1 MTHTAGRYAAS
12 LALAIA
18 VGWAAPA
25 DAKKKPPP
33 ICPKGQAQNAAVM
46 FPPLGAP
53 NTVPQTQVFPYPGQQ
68 AGSNACVVLATPLNP
83 RTQPRFAYP
92 LPIPR
97 FLTPETR
104 YGCQDAAGNAACPY
118 DYYEVAYAPVTHS
131 AVPNGH
137 PTIPASALAPPGF
150 GQQWLGLVAPGTA
163 TPLYTP
169 AWGFGQVNSGGGP
182 LGLATDQRA
191 NAPVPGAP
199 FPVATYPS
207 MSIKGTRGRPV
218 QVKWVNLLPDQ
229 HLFCPDPTNS
239 DSPCAIDRTIMGA
252 LHKDQPVSAFGSA
265 QSPDNGVVPH
275 LHGGEIPPDSDGFA
289 ELWFGN
295 ERTSGL
301 YNAVPTL
308 IDPPLTGPAGHA
320 MPGSALV
327 RPTANFDV
335 YNYPMVQRASTL
347 WFHDHALG
355 KTRINVAA
363 GPAGFFS
370 IEDPNPALKPTLP
383 DPGDC
388 SAAGIA
394 AGKCYDV
401 PILLQD
407 RAFNSDGTVNFPNG
421 LNYAAIAPN
430 TPLAPGFTPH
440 VHPQW
445 VGEYF
450 GDVSVVNGVIYPFM
464 NVEPRQ
470 YRFRFLDGSNARC
483 YRMFLSHNATFTAIA
498 TEQGYLNAPAV
509 TPTITICPGERVEA
523 VVDFSRFKFGTTVVL
538 NNSAGAPF
546 PNGVTPTAKDVM
558 HLMAFNVV
566 PPAVPVKHVAIALKP
581 GTVPPVPAV
590 PAAIKSCDDP
600 ALGPPPEPC
609 VREMVLNEVVDPF
622 SLAPVRVQINASA
635 FEGAITETPRRGR
648 TEFWRIANTT
658 VDAHPIHVHLVQ
670 FQIVSRQPFDAAG
683 YAVAA
688 NLDTL
693 GNAAYN
699 DPVTL
704 PSPAFVKQPLSPY
717 LLNAPRAAE
726 VFEAGFKDTVQTLPG
741 EVTTIVATWDGKW
754 NEKLPV
760 RPTDPPAF
768 QPVTAGPYVWHCHIL
783 DHEDNEMMRPSL
795 VMP

>member
-1 MTHTAGRYAAS
+1 MVKTIGKYAVS
-12 LALAIA
+12 LTVAIALAWAGPAAAKPKPAPICA
-18 VGWAAPA
+18 AGTALNAAILFPPVGAPA
-25 DAKKKPPP
+25 
-33 ICPKGQAQNAAVM
+33 
-46 FPPLGAP
+46 
-53 NTVPQTQVFPYPGQQ
+53 TVTPTQVFPYPGQTT
-68 AGSNACVVLATPLNP
+68 APASCLPLATPLDP

-104 YGCQDAAGNAACPY
+104 FGCVDAVGNGACPF
-118 DYYEVAYAPVTHS
+118 DYYEIAYAPVTHV
-131 AVPNGH
+131 AAPNAF
-137 PTIPASALAPPGF
+137 PTIPAAAPAQPGF
-150 GQQWLGLVAPGTA
+150 GQQWLGLVSPLTLA
-163 TPLYTP
+163 PLYTP

-182 LGLATDQRA
+182 LGLTTVA
-191 NAPVPGAP
+191 GAS

-218 QVKWVNLLPDQ
+218 QVKWVNLLPDR
-229 HLFCPDPTNS
+229 HLFCPDPTNA
-239 DSPCAIDRTIMGA
+239 DAPCAIDRTVMGA
-252 LHKDQPVSAFGSA
+252 LHKGQPVTPFGSA
-265 QSPDNGVVPH
+265 QSPDNAVVPH

-295 ERTSGL
+295 ATTSAL
-301 YNAVPTL
+301 YNAAPTL
-308 IDPPLTGPAGHA
+308 IDPPLAPPPGNAIPAG
-320 MPGSALV
+320 ALV
-327 RPTANFDV
+327 RPTGNFDI
-335 YNYPMVQRASTL
+335 YNYPMVQRASTI

-363 GPAGFFS
+363 GPAGFFP

-383 DPGDC
+383 APGDC

-394 AGKCYDV
+394 ASKCYDI
-401 PILLQD
+401 PIALQD

-450 GDVSVVNGVIYPFM
+450 GDVAVVNGVIYPFL
-464 NVEPRQ
+464 NVEQRQ

-483 YRMFLSHNATFTAIA
+483 YRMTLSSSNPFTVIA
-498 TEQGYLNAPAV
+498 TEQGYLNAPVV
-509 TPTITICPGERVEA
+509 TPSITMCPGERIEA
-523 VVDFSRFKFGTTVVL
+523 IVDFTNLKVGTVVVL

-546 PNGVTPTAKDVM
+546 PNGVKPSAKDVAN
-558 HLMAFNVV
+558 LMAFKVV
-566 PPAVPVKHVAIALKP
+566 APAAPVAPVAIALKP

-590 PAAIKSCDDP
+590 PAAIKSCNDP
-600 ALGPPPEPC
+600 ALGAPPEPC

-622 SLAPVRVQINASA
+622 SLAPVRVQIDASP
-635 FEGAITETPRRGR
+635 FEGAITETPKRGR
-648 TEFWRIANTT
+648 TEFWRVANTT
-658 VDAHPIHVHLVQ
+658 VDAHPIHLHLVQ
-670 FQIVSRQPFDAAG
+670 FQIVSRQKFDAAG

-688 NLDTL
+688 NLNTL
-693 GNAAYN
+693 GNAIYN
-699 DPVTL
+699 SPATL
-704 PSPAFVKQPLSPY
+704 PSPPFVKQPLTPF
-717 LLNAPRAAE
+717 LQKAPRPADP
-726 VFEAGFKDTVQTLPG
+726 FEAGWKDTVQMLPG

-754 NEKLPV
+754 NETLPV
-760 RPTDPPAF
+760 LPTDPPAY
-768 QPVTAGPYVWHCHIL
+768 QPVTAGPYVWHCHIV